1 MRKLLES
8 FKKLVFEEQLADY
21 DAGGTMPL
29 YHYTNRTQE
38 DELTLNPEYF
48 LTHGSSYSMRE
59 REASRVPRVFFYPT
73 TDPKKTERMVT
84 GGSNLF
90 SVDVPTSQ
98 VYDLK
103 RDPEGFKEKIAHPTF
118 GLRKGVEMT
127 ELLNAI
133 RAQYGGAF
141 YTQPSGIDMV
151 IWFEPIAAKK
161 IERDNNGN

>member
-1 MRKLLES
+1 MRELIES
-8 FKKLVFEEQLADY
+8 FKRLVLENQLADY

-73 TDPKKTERMVT
+73 IDPKKTERMVT
-84 GGSNLF
+84 GGAHLF

-98 VYDLK
+98 IYDLK
-103 RDPEGFKEKIAHPTF
+103 RDPKGFIEQISHPTF

-133 RAQYGGAF
+133 RAQYRGAF
-141 YTQPSGIDMV
+141 YTQPNGIDMV

-161 IERDNNGN
+161 IEKGQ